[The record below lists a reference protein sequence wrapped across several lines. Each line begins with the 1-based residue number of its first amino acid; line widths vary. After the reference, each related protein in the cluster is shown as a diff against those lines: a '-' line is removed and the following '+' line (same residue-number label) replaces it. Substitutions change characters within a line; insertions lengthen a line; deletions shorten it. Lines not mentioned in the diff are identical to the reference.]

1 MSVYHLR
8 GEHLRLVA
16 TSSVKHGIRGG
27 AGLVFTLLTLV
38 AGLSIAAMFITP
50 IEAIQARAP
59 SGAPPGAILHQVV
72 EDLGKPAVRWAL
84 SADEAQVDY
93 LTETKPAIVSAI
105 LVVLLFALPFLVS
118 FGAFN
123 QLAGDIQ
130 HKGLRYVLLR
140 TERVNLFLGRFL
152 GTYAFTLLV
161 LLGLTLIL
169 LLYLVFKAAFYPAGD
184 VALWLFQG
192 YLALALFALPYAALC
207 AWISAATDSPFVSL
221 VIGQLVIGFY
231 PLFVFLATRANA
243 AARYAGYLMP
253 WALKYDLLHPS
264 PLRVGL
270 VALAM
275 LGYAAAFLLLGART
289 FQKRD
294 L

>member
-1 MSVYHLR
+1 VSVYHLR
-8 GEHLRLVA
+8 ADHLRLIA
-16 TSSVKHGIRGG
+16 ASSVKHGIRGG

-50 IEAIQARAP
+50 IEAIQAKA
-59 SGAPPGAILHQVV
+59 SGAPPGQVLHQVV
-72 EDLGKPAVRWAL
+72 DELGKPAVQWAL
-84 SADEAQVDY
+84 SADDAQVEY

-140 TERVNLFLGRFL
+140 TERINLFFGRFL
-152 GTYAFTLLV
+152 GTYVFTLIV
-161 LLGLTLIL
+161 LLVLTLIL
-169 LLYLVFKAAFYPAGD
+169 LLYLVFKTAFYPAGE
-184 VALWLFQG
+184 VATWLLQG
-192 YLALALFALPYAALC
+192 YLALALLALPYAALC

-231 PLFVFLATRANA
+231 PLFVYLASKSQP
-243 AARYAGYLMP
+243 AARFAGYLMP
-253 WALKYDLLHPS
+253 WALKYDLLHHS
-264 PLRVGL
+264 PARVGAAA
-270 VALAM
+270 VAM
-275 LGYAAAFLLLGART
+275 LGFTAAFLLLGART